1 MYKIKPNGNYNLI
14 IADLNITLLPGNDV
28 VLTDLE
34 FENSIDIKNI
44 LHYLNVEKIDS
55 NNEQEKVI
63 VKEEIIDDIP
73 TTFVAHLQEVS
84 INEGIF
90 VKNAESKLTSMENVK
105 NVEKEIK
112 EEVEIKTV
120 SENIV
125 ETNNV
130 IKEKIVETIDIPTEK
145 IESEISASKNDEKK
159 VSKSKTEKK
168 LKAQKEKVETVKS
181 KKISSKKKDN
191 KAQ

>member
-145 IESEISASKNDEKK
+145 IESEISVSKNDEKK